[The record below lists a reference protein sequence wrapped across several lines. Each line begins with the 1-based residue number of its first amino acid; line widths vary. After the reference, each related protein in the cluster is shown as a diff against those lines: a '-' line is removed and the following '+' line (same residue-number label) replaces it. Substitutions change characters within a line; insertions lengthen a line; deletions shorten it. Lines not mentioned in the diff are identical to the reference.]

1 MIEES
6 FRPARTPNV
15 LGLLGA
21 AAILGYGVISIVAQQ
36 QWGFGLL
43 GIIAGTIFAVL
54 PFQYLRWRQPTLTL
68 NRVGFT
74 VTLPSLSREP
84 YTSGPVPWHAVLG
97 VSIIGG
103 GRYTPMRT
111 IVFEQFW
118 KVDFA
123 ATIPCGACRPRTTV
137 PVHNIRAERKETQNS
152 GWKRLFQNL
161 FHANEGV
168 ILSK

>member
-123 ATIPCGACRPRTTV
+123 ATEPAGVQPRCRFTISGSRGGKPKTQAGKDCFKICFTRT
-137 PVHNIRAERKETQNS
+137 RE
-152 GWKRLFQNL
+152 
-161 FHANEGV
+161 
-168 ILSK
+168 